1 MPVLSEDYG
10 DALANDGV
18 TYSDDFVFGEDESV
32 LLGTL
37 QIYLNSPL
45 LCISD
50 DNQDFL
56 SLKSMLYGT
65 LRPKCTPQWRYKENV
80 VRTPF

>member
-18 TYSDDFVFGEDESV
+18 TYSDGFVFGEDESV

-37 QIYLNSPL
+37 EMYLPPSTAV
-45 LCISD
+45 
-50 DNQDFL
+50 QF
-56 SLKSMLYGT
+56 
-65 LRPKCTPQWRYKENV
+65 
-80 VRTPF
+80 

>member
-37 QIYLNSPL
+37 QMYPRPDLVTGFLPNFVTVYNGRILCFYKIRNPNNPYNSV
-45 LCISD
+45 
-50 DNQDFL
+50 
-56 SLKSMLYGT
+56 LKVSI
-65 LRPKCTPQWRYKENV
+65 V
-80 VRTPF
+80 A

>member
-45 LCISD
+45 LCSSD
-50 DNQDFL
+50 DNQDCFFYMCRKAYTVPYYNNV
-56 SLKSMLYGT
+56 LK
-65 LRPKCTPQWRYKENV
+65 V
-80 VRTPF
+80 AIVA